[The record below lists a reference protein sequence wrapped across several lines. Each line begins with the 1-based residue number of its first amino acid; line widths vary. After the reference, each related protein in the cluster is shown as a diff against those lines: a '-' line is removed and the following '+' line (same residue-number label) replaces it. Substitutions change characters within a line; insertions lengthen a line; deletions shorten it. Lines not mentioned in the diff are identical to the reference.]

1 MKTRFVGVVAAFAAI
16 VVVFAVVVLTIAAI
30 QDYQENKGQSFIER
44 AASIVGIG
52 TLTEDVAQVTVE
64 VDDED
69 VGDPEKRSSGPP
81 DIFRFF
87 GRSEDNEEWLDDLF
101 ERRQEDRE
109 YSFKFEDRME
119 RLPADS
125 LLPGWEF
132 SGFVPP
138 DWLED
143 LVKSGVMTQ
152 EDVDQLRS
160 WLDDLPDSFGDGMP
174 RFSDE
179 RNFEF
184 ESDDGRFRF
193 KGRWGFGDSEDD
205 SADEYEDD
213 EDRYEL
219 LPNKGISF

>member
-1 MKTRFVGVVAAFAAI
+1 MKTRFVGVVAAFTAI
-16 VVVFAVVVLTIAAI
+16 VVVFATVVLTIAAI
-30 QDYQENKGQSFIER
+30 EDYQENKGQSFIER

-52 TLTEDVAQVTVE
+52 TLTEEVARVKVE

-69 VGDPEKRSSGPP
+69 VYELEKRYEVEKRSSDAP

-87 GRSEDNEEWLDDLF
+87 GRSEDGEEWLDDLL
-101 ERRQEDRE
+101 DRE
-109 YSFKFEDRME
+109 GLDRDYEYRFE
-119 RLPADS
+119 DS

-138 DWLED
+138 DWLGD
-143 LVKSGVMTQ
+143 LVERGVMTQ
-152 EDVDQLRS
+152 EEVDQLRS
-160 WLDDLPDSFGDGMP
+160 WLDDLPDSFGDAMP

-193 KGRWGFGDSEDD
+193 KGRWGFDKPDNNSSEN
-205 SADEYEDD
+205 D
-213 EDRYEL
+213 EDEDKYEL
-219 LPNKGISF
+219 RPNKGISF